1 MKKQPK
7 QKKSY
12 VLPIISA
19 LFVIAIVGS
28 LLVLKGN
35 RQYTFQEGFEK
46 LQELDEKY
54 GASFKGEQINLT
66 EASIP
71 SEENIPLLLEEIKQF
86 EQTIKPSPSDETK
99 ALLLFIDA
107 RKLMLTSGWY
117 WHQGQKLGEKG
128 LVLDESGFACN
139 EAQEVIDGA
148 FYFNETFT
156 YARQAQAEL
165 DTLLINYRHIPGLFD
180 LVGTDKNK
188 TNFYKSVLKP
198 IRHVPLNNVYY
209 LEKLCNIKIE
219 LKSTLSQVGQESLKG
234 KEALYRPQQQ
244 STE

>member
-1 MKKQPK
+1 
-7 QKKSY
+7 
-12 VLPIISA
+12 
-19 LFVIAIVGS
+19 VIAIAGS
-28 LLVLKGN
+28 LLILKGGQ
-35 RQYTFQEGFEK
+35 QYTFQEGFEK
-46 LQELDEKY
+46 LQEFDEKY

-107 RKLMLTSGWY
+107 RKLMLTSEWY
-117 WHQGQKLGEKG
+117 WHQGQNLGDDG

-156 YARQAQAEL
+156 YARQAQSEL
-165 DTLLINYRHIPGLFD
+165 DTLLLNYRHIPGVLD
-180 LVGTDKNK
+180 LVGTNQNK
-188 TNFYKSVLKP
+188 TNFYKSGLSF
-198 IRHVPLNNVYY
+198 IRHVAINNVYY
-209 LEKLCNIKIE
+209 LEKLCGVRIE
-219 LKSTLSQVGQESLKG
+219 LKSTLSQVDQESLKG